1 MAGGAGL
8 LAAYAVGCNNE
19 SGRQPTPASTRL
31 PAPTEGTTPAAVPT
45 ETPLAGPRWRQL
57 TSSGMQPPPRRDHS
71 LVAVG
76 QRQLFVFGGRSSGPL
91 GDLWSFD
98 MIEGS
103 WTQVQAPDG
112 PPARFGHNAVYDGVN
127 GRMVVFGGQSAGGA
141 FFDDIWAFHMAFDV
155 VGVGTWAR
163 LKSGEVGP
171 SARYG
176 AAGALDPTGRL
187 LISHGFTDA
196 GRFDDTWGFDLAGES
211 WTEASPQGARPLER
225 CLMRSVWDPSSGRL
239 LMFGGQSTGIP
250 FLGDLWELT
259 EDGWFERTAEPKP
272 SPRNFYAMAF
282 DDEGGRLL
290 LFGGSTQDG
299 PANDL
304 WQLDSASNIWSEE
317 SPEGEAPSARFGH
330 DAVWMPDRRS
340 LVVFG
345 GRDGSQDLNDLWEL
359 SLPA

>member
-8 LAAYAVGCNNE
+8 LAAYAVGCNSE
-19 SGRQPTPASTRL
+19 SGRQPTPVSTRL

-57 TSSGMQPPPRRDHS
+57 ISSGLQPPPRRDHS

-76 QRQLFVFGGRSSGPL
+76 QRLVIVFGGRSSGPL

-103 WTQVQAPDG
+103 WTEVQAPDG
-112 PPARFGHNAVYDGVN
+112 PPARFGHNAVYDAVH

-155 VGVGTWAR
+155 AGVGTWAR

-304 WQLDSASNIWSEE
+304 WQLDSASNSWSEE

-330 DAVWMPDRRS
+330 DAVWLPDTRS

-345 GRDGSQDLNDLWEL
+345 GRSGSQDLNDLWEL
-359 SLPA
+359 SLPT